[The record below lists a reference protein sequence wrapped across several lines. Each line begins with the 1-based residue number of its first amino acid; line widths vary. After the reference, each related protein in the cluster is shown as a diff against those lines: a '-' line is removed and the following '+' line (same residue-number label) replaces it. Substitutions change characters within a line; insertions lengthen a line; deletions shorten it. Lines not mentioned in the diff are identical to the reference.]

1 MTKMSRYDERCLDM
15 LLGEVQKLFPV
26 ITPHDLSINEYVINT
41 WINETEFFNTVN
53 FKVKGIPFYKLI
65 AYMKHCT
72 IFKEE
77 LLVKG
82 SSEMTHCELSNGLR
96 IPRDGIFE
104 SVINDESMKYQQYI
118 TLSKYRFNFSISVIP
133 SAGEKI
139 TNISVGI
146 VTKTGYDLEKPIK
159 KLTDFVSALHQMDQ
173 LFEAPLS

>member
-1 MTKMSRYDERCLDM
+1 MRFLSFLMIFILFSISNYAQKKSNIVLEPVKKGLTDDQ
-15 LLGEVQKLFPV
+15 LLEEVQKLFPV
-26 ITPHDLSINEYVINT
+26 ITPHDLSINEYIINT
-41 WINETEFFNTVN
+41 WVNETEFFNTVN

-104 SVINDESMKYQQYI
+104 SVMSGRLVWKI
-118 TLSKYRFNFSISVIP
+118 NFSFQHS
-133 SAGEKI
+133 
-139 TNISVGI
+139 
-146 VTKTGYDLEKPIK
+146 
-159 KLTDFVSALHQMDQ
+159 
-173 LFEAPLS
+173 